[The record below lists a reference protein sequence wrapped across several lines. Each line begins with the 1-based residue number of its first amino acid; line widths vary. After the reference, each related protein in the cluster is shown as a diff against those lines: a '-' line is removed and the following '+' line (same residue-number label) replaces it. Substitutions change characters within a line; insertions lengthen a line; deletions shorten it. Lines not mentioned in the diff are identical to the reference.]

1 MYKFYFNNTTYIV
14 IDILQSVYLSN
25 NIKLRFTF
33 YDSMIQKFTIIFSID
48 NIIEFLCKLKYFLDR
63 LSIDPYDDNYI
74 YTSNSNEYGD
84 YIQISARYM
93 DIPDHPI
100 EDDDNVQVYISNHNE
115 MYNRYSIIFTI
126 NTTSIILESFME
138 YIINILDSMNIDIIS
153 RSEVIFTNLLY
164 GDFIR

>member
-14 IDILQSVYLSN
+14 VDILPSVYLSN
-25 NIKLRFTF
+25 DIKLKFTF
-33 YDSMIQKFTIIFSID
+33 YDSMIQKFTIIFTID

-84 YIQISARYM
+84 TIQISARYM
-93 DIPDHPI
+93 DIPDYPT
-100 EDDDNVQVYISNHNE
+100 EDDDKVQLYISNHNE

-126 NTTSIILESFME
+126 NTTSIILDSFME
-138 YIINILDSMNIDIIS
+138 YIINILESMNIDIIPK
-153 RSEVIFTNLLY
+153 SEEIFTNLLY